1 MSVNSQLLRKIP
13 KVDELLRLPELSELS
28 CPHTV
33 LTESVRETIDRV
45 RQQILSGEQPS
56 LEAEQLCRQVLALVH
71 KKTTMSLR
79 PVINATGIVL
89 HTNLG
94 RARLSDA
101 AVEAIHSVAQDY
113 NTLEYNLEKGSR
125 GSRYSHVEKLIAK
138 LTGTEAAMVV
148 NNNAA
153 AVMLGL
159 STMTKGKE
167 VITSRGELVEIG
179 GAFRVPEIMQ
189 QSGGTLVEVGT
200 TNKTHLSDYQN
211 AITENTGAL
220 LKVHT
225 SNFKIMG
232 FCEEV
237 SLEEM
242 VELGHQHNIPVIYD
256 LGSGAMVRLSDYGIQ
271 DEPNV
276 LDSVKSGADIIS
288 FSGDKLLG
296 GPQAGIIIGRREYIE
311 AMKKNPL
318 TRAFRI
324 DKLTLA
330 ALEAT
335 LREYLD
341 PQEVIHLNPTLRMI
355 TATMDDLVPM
365 GQQLLEALQKVCD
378 GSYRVTLTEDFGQ
391 VGGGSGPTQMIRS
404 SVSSRSASLW
414 ICWKHACAST
424 TRCRSSPASPRT
436 VCCWMCAPSNPVT
449 LIMLLRASWTAVPNS
464 SFSPDPVL
472 QRAAFTKE
480 PRT

>member
-1 MSVNSQLLRKIP
+1 
-13 KVDELLRLPELSELS
+13 
-28 CPHTV
+28 
-33 LTESVRETIDRV
+33 
-45 RQQILSGEQPS
+45 
-56 LEAEQLCRQVLALVH
+56 
-71 KKTTMSLR
+71 MSLR

-153 AVMLGL
+153 AVMLVL

-324 DKLTLA
+324 DKLTPCRTGSYPA
-330 ALEAT
+330 GISGPS
-335 LREYLD
+335 RGHP
-341 PQEVIHLNPTLRMI
+341 PQPHP
-355 TATMDDLVPM
+355 ADDHRHHGRP
-365 GQQLLEALQKVCD
+365 GAD
-378 GSYRVTLTEDFGQ
+378 GSAAAG
-391 VGGGSGPTQMIRS
+391 
-404 SVSSRSASLW
+404 SASKGLRRQLPRHPDRRFRTGRRRLGANPDDSQLGGR
-414 ICWKHACAST
+414 CRTDPHLFGFAGNPPARKT
-424 TRCRSSPASPRT
+424 TRLPVIARISKDRLLLDVRT
-436 VCCWMCAPSNPVT
+436 IESRHFDYVAQSILDCCS
-449 LIMLLRASWTAVPNS
+449 
-464 SFSPDPVL
+464 
-472 QRAAFTKE
+472 K
-480 PRT
+480 

>member
-1 MSVNSQLLRKIP
+1 
-13 KVDELLRLPELSELS
+13 
-28 CPHTV
+28 
-33 LTESVRETIDRV
+33 
-45 RQQILSGEQPS
+45 
-56 LEAEQLCRQVLALVH
+56 
-71 KKTTMSLR
+71 
-79 PVINATGIVL
+79 
-89 HTNLG
+89 
-94 RARLSDA
+94 
-101 AVEAIHSVAQDY
+101 
-113 NTLEYNLEKGSR
+113 
-125 GSRYSHVEKLIAK
+125 
-138 LTGTEAAMVV
+138 MVV

-153 AVMLGL
+153 AVMLVL

-242 VELGHQHNIPVIYD
+242 VELGHQHDIPVIYD

-341 PQEVIHLNPTLRMI
+341 PQEVIHRNPTLRMI

-391 VGGGSGPTQMIRS
+391 VGGGSVPTQMIRS
-404 SVSSRSASLW
+404 SVVAVEPTRISLDLLETRLREHDPLPVIARISKDRLLLDVRTIESRHFDYVAQSILD
-414 ICWKHACAST
+414 
-424 TRCRSSPASPRT
+424 
-436 VCCWMCAPSNPVT
+436 CCS
-449 LIMLLRASWTAVPNS
+449 
-464 SFSPDPVL
+464 
-472 QRAAFTKE
+472 K
-480 PRT
+480 